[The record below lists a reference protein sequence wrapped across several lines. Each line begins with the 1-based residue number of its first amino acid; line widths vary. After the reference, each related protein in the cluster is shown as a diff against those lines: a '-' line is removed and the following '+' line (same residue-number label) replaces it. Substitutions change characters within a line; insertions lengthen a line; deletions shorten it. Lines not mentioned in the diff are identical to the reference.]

1 MRSGQALSHIRRR
14 RISLR
19 LKWAREQNAEEEM
32 ADYKTME
39 IRGFFRSHSHLPI
52 WEAMQKAGI
61 WEQVGLKVSFEFC
74 DSSEAAEKALFSGDI
89 DFVSGNHISPYL
101 LVRRGKPIVSLTS
114 PSNSVDDRLV
124 TRFPV
129 KAVSELKGK
138 RIGDTTLV
146 DSIGGYHHP
155 RGNHMLYV
163 MRGGLR
169 LDEVEFV
176 ELTESNNEFRAMQLD
191 VLKSGKVDG
200 IFVTGSTDKF
210 EQAGLHV
217 LSLDRLPMINGPT
230 LTTTLTTLEAKEGLA
245 ERLVKAQV
253 LGIHFART
261 RRGETE
267 QILEG
272 LRRRVPECKN
282 VNYRS
287 VAKLLPKPYPDHEAV
302 ANAYKLCCMKNP
314 EAEEQSP
321 MALWDLHY
329 LRALDNSG
337 YINKLYT

>member
-1 MRSGQALSHIRRR
+1 MG
-14 RISLR
+14 
-19 LKWAREQNAEEEM
+19 
-32 ADYKTME
+32 DYKMLE
-39 IRGFFRSHSHLPI
+39 IRGFFRSHSHLPL
-52 WEAMQKAGI
+52 WEVMDKAGI

-74 DSSEAAEKALFSGDI
+74 DSSESAEKALFSGAV

-101 LVRRGKPIVSLTS
+101 LARRGKPIVSLTS

-124 TRFPV
+124 TRFPIKTV
-129 KAVSELKGK
+129 AELRGK
-138 RIGDTTLV
+138 RVGDTTLV

-169 LDEVEFV
+169 VNDVEWV
-176 ELTESNNEFRAMQLD
+176 ELTESNDEFRAMQVD
-191 VLKSGKVDG
+191 VLKSGKVDA

-230 LTTTLTTLEAKEGLA
+230 LTSTLTTLGAKEGLA
-245 ERLVKAQV
+245 DRLVKAQV

-282 VNYRS
+282 VQYRS
-287 VAKLLPKPYPDHEAV
+287 VSKLLPKPYPDHEAV
-302 ANAYKLCCMKNP
+302 ANAYRLCCMKYP

-329 LRALDNSG
+329 LRALDQSG
-337 YINKLYT
+337 FIDSLYT

>member
-1 MRSGQALSHIRRR
+1 MKMGEYEPL
-14 RISLR
+14 
-19 LKWAREQNAEEEM
+19 
-32 ADYKTME
+32 E
-39 IRGFFRSHSHLPI
+39 IRAYFRSHSHLPI
-52 WEAMQKAGI
+52 WEVMDKAGI
-61 WEQVGLKVSFEFC
+61 WDRVGLKVSFEFC
-74 DSSEAAEKALFSGDI
+74 DSSSAAEKALFDGSV

-114 PSNSVDDRLV
+114 PSNSVNDKLV
-124 TRFPV
+124 TRFPI
-129 KAVSELKGK
+129 KDVSELRGK

-155 RGNHMLYV
+155 RGNHMLYI

-169 LDEVEFV
+169 LDEVEWV
-176 ELTESNNEFRAMQLD
+176 ELTESNKEFQAMQFE
-191 VLKSGKVDG
+191 VLKSGKVDA
-200 IFVTGSTDKF
+200 IFVTGNTDKF

-230 LTTTLTTLEAKEGLA
+230 LTSTLTTLRKKAGLA

-253 LGIHFART
+253 MGIHFART

-267 QILEG
+267 DILEG
-272 LRRRVPECKN
+272 LRRRVPEAKN
-282 VNYRS
+282 VSYRS

-302 ANAYKLCCMKNP
+302 ANAYKLCCLKSP
-314 EAEEQSP
+314 EAEEMSP

-329 LRALDNSG
+329 LRELDNSG
-337 YINKLYT
+337 FIDALYTNN

>member
-1 MRSGQALSHIRRR
+1 
-14 RISLR
+14 
-19 LKWAREQNAEEEM
+19 M
-32 ADYKTME
+32 ADYNPME
-39 IRGFFRSHSHLPI
+39 IRGFYRSHSHLPI
-52 WEAMQKAGI
+52 WEVMDKAGI
-61 WEQVGLKVSFEFC
+61 WERVGLKVTFEFC
-74 DSSEAAEKALFSGDI
+74 DSSSAAEKALFDGSV

-114 PSNSVDDRLV
+114 PSNSVNDKLV
-124 TRFPV
+124 ARFSI
-129 KAVSELKGK
+129 KQVSDLRGK
-138 RIGDTTLV
+138 RIGDTTLM

-169 LDEVEFV
+169 LDDVEFV
-176 ELTESNNEFRAMQLD
+176 ELTEFNSEFHAIQLE
-191 VLKSGKVDG
+191 VVKSGKVDAT
-200 IFVTGSTDKF
+200 FVTGNTDKF

-230 LTTTLTTLEAKEGLA
+230 LTSTLTTLQKKAGLA

-253 LGIHFART
+253 VGIHFART

-267 QILEG
+267 DILEG
-272 LRRRVPECKN
+272 LRRRVPEAKN
-282 VNYRS
+282 VSYRS

-302 ANAYKLCCMKNP
+302 ANAYKLCCLKNP
-314 EAEEQSP
+314 ETEEMSP

-329 LRALDNSG
+329 LRELDNSG
-337 YINKLYT
+337 FIDALYANN

>member
-1 MRSGQALSHIRRR
+1 MSE
-14 RISLR
+14 
-19 LKWAREQNAEEEM
+19 LKSM
-32 ADYKTME
+32 G
-39 IRGFFRSHSHLPI
+39 IRGLYRSHSHLSI
-52 WEAMQKAGI
+52 WEVMDKAGI

-114 PSNSVDDRLV
+114 PSNSVDDQLV

-169 LDEVEFV
+169 LNDVEWV
-176 ELTESNNEFRAMQLD
+176 ELTESNEEFRATQMD
-191 VLKSGKVDG
+191 VLKSKKVDA
-200 IFVTGSTDKF
+200 IFVTGNTHHF
-210 EQAGLHV
+210 TQAGMHV
-217 LSLDRLPMINGPT
+217 LPLDRLPMINGPT
-230 LTTTLTTLEAKEGLA
+230 LTTTLTTLQNREGLA
-245 ERLVKAQV
+245 ERLVRAQV

-267 QILEG
+267 QILER
-272 LRRRVPECKN
+272 LRRRVPESKN
-282 VNYRS
+282 VAYRS
-287 VAKLLPKPYPDHEAV
+287 VSKLLPKPYPDHEAV
-302 ANAYKLCCMKNP
+302 ANAYKLCCLKSP
-314 EAEEQSP
+314 ETEELSP

-329 LRALDNSG
+329 LRELDHSGFIDALYASS
-337 YINKLYT
+337 